1 MAAYDRSGY
10 ARRRPGHYDDEEA
23 SYEAPPNQTQPV
35 VDDPIAPPAAI
46 ADPPPAAAA
55 APPRQ
60 LSGGHG
66 IANQGSFAGFDFNRG
81 QDRSSSAKD
90 SFAYYGGAGANDQRW
105 RTKDGADD
113 WFNEFI
119 RPGLEAEGYQVGDV
133 QGDKAFVHTRENP
146 EGTWI
151 DFVQGAD
158 GDNPMLAWQ
167 DESYMGDGGPG
178 DQAMAAQGQAAGNLA
193 GMPGGSDLLAALM
206 ADDGLQGSDLMAQ
219 IQAELQ
225 KLLTGQAPSDPNV
238 PLPQGAQ

>member
-55 APPRQ
+55 APRTP
-60 LSGGHG
+60 SGGY
-66 IANQGSFAGFDFNRG
+66 QGQFAGFDFNRA
-81 QDRSSSAKD
+81 QDRSRSAKD
-90 SFAYYGGAGANDQRW
+90 TFAYYGNDSAAMSDQRW

-158 GDNPMLAWQ
+158 GDNPMPAWQ

-193 GMPGGSDLLAALM
+193 GMPGGSDILAALM
-206 ADDGLQGSDLMAQ
+206 ADDGLQSSDIMQ
-219 IQAELQ
+219 RIQEELQ
-225 KLLTGQAPSDPNV
+225 KLLTGQAPSTPNV
-238 PLPQGAQ
+238 PLPTGGQ

>member
-193 GMPGGSDLLAALM
+193 GMPGGAAILQALM
-206 ADDGLQGSDLMAQ
+206 AGQGMQGSDLMAQ

-225 KLLTGQAPSDPNV
+225 KMLTGQAPSTPNV
-238 PLPQGAQ
+238 PLPTGGQ